1 MRLRDLRLGP
11 GVVVAAAFIGPGTV
25 TTATV
30 AGVRHGFGL
39 IWALGFAV
47 VATMVLQEMSARLG
61 VVGGMGLGEA
71 LRQRFDQGPARAF
84 TAALVIG
91 AILIG
96 NAAYQTGNLL
106 GGALGLEE
114 LLGGSSRAWGPLL
127 GALAFALLWSG
138 RYRWVE
144 RVLVVMV
151 ATMGVVFLATAI
163 ALRPSLGSVVGGLV
177 PRGLGDRSA
186 LLTALGLVGTT
197 VVPYNL
203 FLHAS
208 AVRER
213 WKGEGNLDT
222 ARADTVVS
230 VSLGGVISI
239 AVLVTAAAAPGLA
252 RVASAADMAGALEP
266 LLGRWA
272 RGFFACGLL
281 AAGLSSAV
289 TAPLAAAYATC
300 GVLGWPSDLRSAQ
313 SRNVWVPVMLVGVV
327 LSALAVRPI
336 PAILFAQAANGL
348 LLPVIAVFLLYV
360 ANDRRLLGRRANGP
374 LSNLL
379 GATMVLVAAVL
390 GLRSLLLAVSGL

>member
-1 MRLRDLRLGP
+1 
-11 GVVVAAAFIGPGTV
+11 
-25 TTATV
+25 
-30 AGVRHGFGL
+30 
-39 IWALGFAV
+39 
-47 VATMVLQEMSARLG
+47 
-61 VVGGMGLGEA
+61 MG
-71 LRQRFDQGPARAF
+71 
-84 TAALVIG
+84 
-91 AILIG
+91 
-96 NAAYQTGNLL
+96 
-106 GGALGLEE
+106 E
-114 LLGGSSRAWGPLL
+114 LLGGSSRVWGPLL

-144 RVLVVMV
+144 RVLVAMV

-163 ALRPSLGSVVGGLV
+163 ALKPSLGSVLGGLV
-177 PRGLGDRSA
+177 PRGLGDRAA

-213 WKGEGNLDT
+213 WKGEGRLDT

-313 SRNVWVPVMLVGVV
+313 VRSVWVSVMLVGVT

-336 PAILFAQAANGL
+336 PAIIFAQAANGL
-348 LLPVIAVFLLYV
+348 LLPVIAVFLLYAV
-360 ANDRRLLGRRANGP
+360 NDRRLLGPRANGP
-374 LSNLL
+374 ISNLL
-379 GATMVLVAAVL
+379 GAVMVLVAALL
-390 GLRSLLLAVSGL
+390 GVRSLLLAVSGL

>member
-30 AGVRHGFGL
+30 AGARHGYAL

-47 VATMVLQEMSARLG
+47 AATMVLQEMSARLG

-71 LRQRFDQGPARAF
+71 MRRRFSRGVPRAV
-84 TAALVIG
+84 TAGLVVG

-96 NAAYQTGNLL
+96 NAAYQTGNLV

-114 LLGGSSRAWGPLL
+114 LLGGSSRVWGPLL

-144 RVLVVMV
+144 RALVAMV
-151 ATMGVVFLATAI
+151 ATMGVVFLATAV
-163 ALRPSLGSVVGGLV
+163 ALGPSPGSLLNGLV
-177 PRGLGDRSA
+177 PRGLGDRAA

-213 WKGEGNLDT
+213 WKGAARLDT

-239 AVLVTAAAAPGLA
+239 AVLVTAAASPA
-252 RVASAADMAGALEP
+252 VVQVTSAADMAGALEP

-300 GVLGWPSDLRSAQ
+300 GVLGWPSDLRSAAA
-313 SRNVWVPVMLVGVV
+313 RGVWVPVMLVGVA
-327 LSALAVRPI
+327 LSALAIRPI
-336 PAILFAQAANGL
+336 AAILFAQAANGL

-360 ANDRRLLGRRANGP
+360 ANDRRLLGPRANGP
-374 LSNLL
+374 LSNAL
-379 GATMVLVAAVL
+379 GATMVLVAALL
-390 GLRSLLLAVSGL
+390 GLRSLIGAVSGI